1 MKSPILLPTRRA
13 LLALAGTLVLPA
25 ASAQSYPTRPIR
37 IVVIAPAGS
46 VPDIM
51 IRQLSVE
58 LALYLP
64 QPLVID
70 NKPGVGGA
78 LAAMEVVRSPADGYT
93 LLFSS
98 DGPLVT
104 NPLAYRNLR
113 YSPTK
118 DLQPVAL
125 VGNTGGVI
133 VVPPSLKVRT
143 LPELVQLA
151 QSKPGALNY
160 ASGGIG
166 HPSQLAM
173 EIVAK
178 ATGMKLTHVPYRGTP
193 QAVQD
198 LIAGGV
204 QILFTGYVEALPY
217 IKSGQLIALAST
229 GPAAKT
235 ILPNVA
241 SLLEYVPDYNYE
253 TWFAL
258 LAPTGTA
265 DGVVQQLH
273 AAVDKALQSKDLKQ
287 KWIELGITAVSGMPA
302 TVSSKMQEGAR
313 TLEPLIK
320 ALGIQLD

>member
-13 LLALAGTLVLPA
+13 LLALAGTLVLPTA
-25 ASAQSYPTRPIR
+25 RAQSYPTRPIR